1 MKKRNMALFL
11 SAVMTMGAITACGSG
26 GGGSS
31 ETAPSVDPSA
41 NPEDISGKVVFVS
54 GNDTTGGV
62 DEMIAAFNEKYPNIE
77 VEKQVL
83 PGASDD
89 VKKSLMTSLAAGDSE
104 PDVFECDIIW
114 ISQFAAA
121 GWLLDVTDNLE
132 AKSDEYL
139 SGPLSTCYYDGKA
152 YAYPN
157 YTDVGLLYYRSDL
170 VETPPT
176 TWDELVSMSQ
186 EHIGSDGIEYGYVFQ
201 AFQGEPISCN
211 MLEFI
216 KQNGGTDYED
226 GQFAMNNENTIG
238 ALEFVKG
245 LIDDGIA
252 PESVL
257 AAKPDDSKA
266 IFEEGKALFM
276 RNWTYA
282 YQSAQAD
289 TSKVAGNV
297 GVAPLPVGPNGTESS
312 GTLGGWNYAINKNS
326 ENKEAAILFAEFMS
340 SYDAQKIS
348 TLVRGTF
355 PTNAAVY
362 EDADV
367 LEALP
372 FLSDIQPAVDAA
384 KPRPQVR
391 DYATISSIF
400 AVNFQRAL
408 TGESSFED
416 AMAQMDSELNSA
428 LEKMQ

>member
-1 MKKRNMALFL
+1 M
-11 SAVMTMGAITACGSG
+11 
-26 GGGSS
+26 
-31 ETAPSVDPSA
+31 
-41 NPEDISGKVVFVS
+41 
-54 GNDTTGGV
+54 
-62 DEMIAAFNEKYPNIE
+62 
-77 VEKQVL
+77 L

-226 GQFAMNNENTIG
+226 GQFAMNNENTIVR
-238 ALEFVKG
+238 LN
-245 LIDDGIA
+245 L
-252 PESVL
+252 L
-257 AAKPDDSKA
+257 
-266 IFEEGKALFM
+266 
-276 RNWTYA
+276 
-282 YQSAQAD
+282 
-289 TSKVAGNV
+289 KV
-297 GVAPLPVGPNGTESS
+297 
-312 GTLGGWNYAINKNS
+312 
-326 ENKEAAILFAEFMS
+326 
-340 SYDAQKIS
+340 
-348 TLVRGTF
+348 
-355 PTNAAVY
+355 
-362 EDADV
+362 
-367 LEALP
+367 
-372 FLSDIQPAVDAA
+372 
-384 KPRPQVR
+384 
-391 DYATISSIF
+391 
-400 AVNFQRAL
+400 
-408 TGESSFED
+408 
-416 AMAQMDSELNSA
+416 
-428 LEKMQ
+428 

>member
-1 MKKRNMALFL
+1 
-11 SAVMTMGAITACGSG
+11 
-26 GGGSS
+26 
-31 ETAPSVDPSA
+31 
-41 NPEDISGKVVFVS
+41 
-54 GNDTTGGV
+54 
-62 DEMIAAFNEKYPNIE
+62 
-77 VEKQVL
+77 
-83 PGASDD
+83 
-89 VKKSLMTSLAAGDSE
+89 
-104 PDVFECDIIW
+104 
-114 ISQFAAA
+114 
-121 GWLLDVTDNLE
+121 
-132 AKSDEYL
+132 
-139 SGPLSTCYYDGKA
+139 
-152 YAYPN
+152 
-157 YTDVGLLYYRSDL
+157 
-170 VETPPT
+170 
-176 TWDELVSMSQ
+176 
-186 EHIGSDGIEYGYVFQ
+186 
-201 AFQGEPISCN
+201 
-211 MLEFI
+211 
-216 KQNGGTDYED
+216 
-226 GQFAMNNENTIG
+226 
-238 ALEFVKG
+238 
-245 LIDDGIA
+245 
-252 PESVL
+252 
-257 AAKPDDSKA
+257 
-266 IFEEGKALFM
+266 M

-362 EDADV
+362 EDAEV